1 MIHFKQILIPVLAL
15 VALLCATCK
24 KGASDAGAGKADTAA
39 LSEPQAYV
47 DAAGKLVIPER
58 ASMAVSDFAGVLGDS
73 VRGLE
78 DDLRRYAAET
88 PAQIIV
94 VTMADLGSVDPQ
106 QIAAE
111 ILHRWGVGEN
121 GKDNGV
127 VILLQPSDGNSAC
140 KAAIVAGKGLE
151 PMLSAKT
158 CQGIADATMQPKL
171 AENDYYGAVSAAVND
186 ILRTISATQ
195 Q

>member
-1 MIHFKQILIPVLAL
+1 MPVLAL
-15 VALLCATCK
+15 AVLLCATCK
-24 KGASDAGAGKADTAA
+24 KGASDADTGTVDSAG
-39 LSEPQAYV
+39 LIEPQAYV
-47 DAAGKLVIPER
+47 DATGKLVMPER

-73 VRGLE
+73 IRGLE

-88 PAQIIV
+88 PAQIMV
-94 VTMADLGSVDPQ
+94 VTIADLGSADPIK
-106 QIAAE
+106 IASE
-111 ILHRWGVGEN
+111 IGDRWGVGEK

-127 VILLQPSDGNSAC
+127 VIMLQPASANRAC

-158 CQGIADATMQPKL
+158 CQGIVEATMQPKL
-171 AENDYYGAVSAAVND
+171 SENDYFGAVSAAIDD
-186 ILRTISATQ
+186 ILHTISATQ